1 MMKKSGRYRTAHLI
15 EDQFELGSRGRVLKN
30 KLGITSAQAM
40 AKREK
45 EVQLLAMEELVA
57 LFDRN
62 HRFTAD
68 DICKMHELWLGD
80 IYEWAGIYRQVKM
93 DKDGFPFAYP
103 EQIPKLMT
111 EFEKGPLFQFTP
123 CRFSSLEEV
132 IKALAIVHTE
142 LVLIHP
148 FREGNGRVARM
159 LATLM
164 ALQAGL
170 PPLDFSGITGKKK
183 KEYIEAIHAGFQG
196 NYEPT
201 EKIFESV
208 IRKTLRARG
217 RK

>member
-1 MMKKSGRYRTAHLI
+1 
-15 EDQFELGSRGRVLKN
+15 
-30 KLGITSAQAM
+30 
-40 AKREK
+40 
-45 EVQLLAMEELVA
+45 
-57 LFDRN
+57 
-62 HRFTAD
+62 
-68 DICKMHELWLGD
+68 
-80 IYEWAGIYRQVKM
+80 M

-123 CRFSSLEEV
+123 CRFKSLEEV
-132 IKALAIVHTE
+132 IKALAIVHAE

-148 FREGNGRVARM
+148 FREGNGRVAKM

-183 KEYIEAIHAGFQG
+183 KEYIDAIHAGFQR
-196 NYEPT
+196 NYELMG
-201 EKIFESV
+201 KIFESV
-208 IRKTLRARG
+208 IRRTLWVRG

>member
-1 MMKKSGRYRTAHLI
+1 MKKSSRYLTSHLI
-15 EDQFELGSRGRVLKN
+15 EDQFEPGSRGRVLKN
-30 KLGITSAQAM
+30 KLGITSTREM

-45 EVQLLAMEELVA
+45 EAQLRALEKLVD
-57 LFDRN
+57 FYQSD
-62 HRFTAD
+62 HRFTAG
-68 DICKMHELWLGD
+68 DICHIHKSWLGD
-80 IYEWAGIYRQVKM
+80 IYEWAGRYRQVKM
-93 DKDGFPFAYP
+93 DKDGFPFAFP
-103 EQIPKLMT
+103 EQIHKMMIA
-111 EFEKGPLFQFTP
+111 FEKGPLRQFTS
-123 CRFSSLEEV
+123 CRFSSLKEV

-159 LATLM
+159 VTILM

-183 KEYIEAIHAGFQG
+183 KEYIQAIHAGFQG
-196 NYEPT
+196 NYEPM

-208 IRKTLRARG
+208 IHKTLRARG

>member
-1 MMKKSGRYRTAHLI
+1 MKKSIRYRTAYLT
-15 EDQFELGSRGRVLKN
+15 EDQFEPGSRGRVLRN
-30 KLGITSAQAM
+30 KFRITSAREM
-40 AKREK
+40 ARCEK
-45 EVQLLAMEELVA
+45 EAQLRAMEKLVV

-62 HRFTAD
+62 HRFTAN
-68 DICKMHELWLGD
+68 DICKMHKIWLGD
-80 IYEWAGIYRQVKM
+80 IYKWAGRYRRVKM
-93 DKDGFPFAYP
+93 SKNDFSFAFP

-111 EFEKGPLFQFTP
+111 EFEKGPLCQFTP
-123 CRFSSLEEV
+123 CRFSFLKEV
-132 IKALAIVHTE
+132 MKALAIVHTE

-164 ALQAGL
+164 ALQAAL

-183 KEYIEAIHAGFQG
+183 KEYIEAIHARFEG
-196 NYEPT
+196 NHKPM

-208 IRKTLRARG
+208 IRRTLTVRG

>member
-1 MMKKSGRYRTAHLI
+1 MTKSPRYSTSHLI
-15 EDQFELGSRGRVLKN
+15 EDQFEPGSRGRVLKN
-30 KLGITSAQAM
+30 KLGITSARVM
-40 AKREK
+40 VKREK
-45 EVQLLAMEELVA
+45 EAQLRALEKLVD
-57 LFDRN
+57 FYQSG
-62 HRFTAD
+62 HRFTAGD
-68 DICKMHELWLGD
+68 MCYIHKTWLSD
-80 IYEWAGIYRQVKM
+80 IYEWAGKYREVKM
-93 DKDGFPFAYP
+93 DKEGFPFAFP
-103 EQIPKLMT
+103 EQVPKLML
-111 EFEKGPLFQFTP
+111 EFEKGPLRKFTP
-123 CRFSSLEEV
+123 CQFKSLEEV

-183 KEYIEAIHAGFQG
+183 KEYIEAIHAGFKG
-196 NYEPT
+196 NYKPME
-201 EKIFESV
+201 EIFESV

>member
-1 MMKKSGRYRTAHLI
+1 MKKSLRYRTSHLP
-15 EDQFELGSRGRVLKN
+15 EDQFEPGTRGRVLKN
-30 KLGITSAQAM
+30 KLGLTSARVM
-40 AKREK
+40 VKREK
-45 EVQLLAMEELVA
+45 EAQLQALEKLVD
-57 LFDRN
+57 FYQSD

-68 DICKMHELWLGD
+68 ICYIHKTWLGD
-80 IYEWAGIYRQVKM
+80 IYEWAGKYRQVKM

-111 EFEKGPLFQFTP
+111 EFEKGPLSKFTA
-123 CRFSSLEEV
+123 CRFSSLKEV
-132 IKALAIVHTE
+132 IEALAIVHTE

-164 ALQAGL
+164 ALQAAL
-170 PPLDFSGITGKKK
+170 PPLDFSGITSKNK

-196 NYEPT
+196 NYEPM

-208 IRKTLRARG
+208 IRRTLRTRVL
-217 RK
+217 R

>member
-1 MMKKSGRYRTAHLI
+1 MKKLLRYRTSHLI
-15 EDQFELGSRGRVLKN
+15 EDQFEPGSRGRVIIN
-30 KLGITSAQAM
+30 KLGITSARAM
-40 AKREK
+40 AEREK
-45 EVQLLAMEELVA
+45 EAQLRALEKLVD
-57 LFDRN
+57 FYQSD

-68 DICKMHELWLGD
+68 DICYIHKTWLSD
-80 IYEWAGIYRQVKM
+80 IYEWAGRYRQVKM

-111 EFEKGPLFQFTP
+111 EFEKAPLRQFTP
-123 CRFSSLEEV
+123 CRFKSLEEV
-132 IKALAIVHTE
+132 IKALAIVHAE
-142 LVLIHP
+142 LVFIHP

-196 NYEPT
+196 NYEPMG
-201 EKIFESV
+201 KIFESV
-208 IRKTLRARG
+208 IRRTLWVRG

>member
-1 MMKKSGRYRTAHLI
+1 MKKSGRYRTAHLI

-93 DKDGFPFAYP
+93 DKDGFPIA
-103 EQIPKLMT
+103 
-111 EFEKGPLFQFTP
+111 
-123 CRFSSLEEV
+123 
-132 IKALAIVHTE
+132 
-142 LVLIHP
+142 
-148 FREGNGRVARM
+148 
-159 LATLM
+159 
-164 ALQAGL
+164 
-170 PPLDFSGITGKKK
+170 
-183 KEYIEAIHAGFQG
+183 
-196 NYEPT
+196 
-201 EKIFESV
+201 
-208 IRKTLRARG
+208 
-217 RK
+217 

>member
-1 MMKKSGRYRTAHLI
+1 MKKSGRYRTAHLI
-15 EDQFELGSRGRVLKN
+15 EDQFEPGSRGRVLKN
-30 KLGITSAQAM
+30 KLGITSARAM

-45 EVQLLAMEELVA
+45 EAQLRGYEKLVD
-57 LFDRN
+57 LY
-62 HRFTAD
+62 HRDHRVTAG
-68 DICKMHELWLGD
+68 DICKIHKLWLGD
-80 IYEWAGIYRQVKM
+80 IYEWAGRYRQVKM

-111 EFEKGPLFQFTP
+111 EFEKGPLRQFTP

-170 PPLDFSGITGKKK
+170 PPLDFSGLIGKKK
-183 KEYIEAIHAGFQG
+183 KEYIEAIHAGFGG
-196 NYEPT
+196 NYKPM

-208 IRKTLRARG
+208 IRKTLRARVL
-217 RK
+217 R

>member
-1 MMKKSGRYRTAHLI
+1 
-15 EDQFELGSRGRVLKN
+15 
-30 KLGITSAQAM
+30 
-40 AKREK
+40 
-45 EVQLLAMEELVA
+45 
-57 LFDRN
+57 
-62 HRFTAD
+62 
-68 DICKMHELWLGD
+68 
-80 IYEWAGIYRQVKM
+80 
-93 DKDGFPFAYP
+93 
-103 EQIPKLMT
+103 MT